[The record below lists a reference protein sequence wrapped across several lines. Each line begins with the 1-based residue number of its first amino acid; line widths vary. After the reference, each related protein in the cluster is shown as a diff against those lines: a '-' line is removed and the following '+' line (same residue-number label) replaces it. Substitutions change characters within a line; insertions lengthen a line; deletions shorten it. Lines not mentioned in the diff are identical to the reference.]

1 MANLIRCITDDG
13 CVVALAIDS
22 TEIVETARRYNQSSK
37 VCTAALGRLLTASSM
52 MGKML
57 KGEDDSVTLRINGK
71 GPAGSVIAVAGA
83 DGFCRGYIMD
93 PHVELPLNDKGKL
106 DVGGAVG
113 TDGFLSVVKDLDYK
127 EPVVGQVPIVSGE
140 IAEDLTSYFAASEQV
155 PTVCALGV
163 LVNPDLTVAAA
174 GGFIIQLLPTAD
186 DTVIDRVENGLQ
198 GLPAVT
204 AMLSDGLT
212 PLEILRRALPD
223 FQLETLGEY
232 DCAYRCNCSRERVE
246 RALISAG
253 KDALEEMAQDEVT
266 EVKCNFCP
274 AVYRFSSEEIKK
286 LLRDAR
292 QKRD

>member
-1 MANLIRCITDDG
+1 MANLVRCITDDG

-22 TEIVETARRYNQSSK
+22 TDIVETARRYNQSSK

-71 GPAGSVIAVAGA
+71 GPAGSVIAVADASGN
-83 DGFCRGYIMD
+83 CRGYIMD
-93 PHVELPLNDKGKL
+93 PHVELPLNAKGKL

-113 TDGFLSVVKDLDYK
+113 TDGFLSVIKDLGYK
-127 EPVVGQVPIVSGE
+127 DPVIGQVPIVSGE
-140 IAEDLTSYFAASEQV
+140 IAEDITSYYAVSEQV

-163 LVNPDLTVAAA
+163 LVNPDLSVAAA
-174 GGFIIQLLPTAD
+174 GGFLIQLLPTAD
-186 DTVIDRVENGLQ
+186 DSIIDRVENGLK

-204 AMLSDGLT
+204 AMLADGLT
-212 PLEILRRALPD
+212 PMEICQKALPD
-223 FQLETLGEY
+223 FQVELLDEHVCE
-232 DCAYRCNCSRERVE
+232 YRCNCSRERVE

-253 KDALEEMAQDEVT
+253 TDALEEMSRDETT

-274 AVYRFSSEEIKK
+274 AVYRFTSQEIKN
-286 LLRDAR
+286 LLENAR
-292 QKRD
+292 QK

>member
-1 MANLIRCITDDG
+1 MANLIRAITDDG

-22 TEIVETARRYNQSSK
+22 TAIVETARQYNQSSK

-71 GPAGSVIAVAGA
+71 GPAGSVIAVADASGN
-83 DGFCRGYIMD
+83 CRGYIMD
-93 PHVELPLNDKGKL
+93 PHVELPLNGKGKL

-113 TDGFLSVVKDLDYK
+113 TDGYLSVVKDLGYK

-140 IAEDLTSYFAASEQV
+140 IAEDITSYFAASEQV

-163 LVNPDLTVAAA
+163 LVNQDLSVAAA

-186 DTVIDRVENGLQ
+186 DTVIDRVEKGLQ

-204 AMLSDGLT
+204 TMLAQGST
-212 PLEILRRALPD
+212 PLEIIQKALPD
-223 FQLETLGEY
+223 FEVETLGDY

-253 KDALEEMAQDEVT
+253 AEALEEMAQDEVT

-274 AVYRFSSEEIKK
+274 AVYRFSPTEIKEILK
-286 LLRDAR
+286 NAR
-292 QKRD
+292 RE